1 MKLYFAN
8 EFVGKVTSEQ
18 YGRLPEQIVG
28 AKLKIRKEL
37 EELGKEGKLG
47 WTSLNG
53 GPFFDMCKFADYI
66 LNHTNLRITGRNL
79 FHLDMGILK
88 KVLGLMKGPAG
99 IDIPNKRARIYG
111 TGNNPLYWTPLP
123 TMAFA
128 AANMLRNPLPILN
141 RPIYISTV
149 ANLTQSALLS
159 AVESVLGTKFTVE
172 HVDVEKINTNA
183 RIALDRGELAKAMNG
198 LTVSNQFYEG
208 DSGNDLSTLAENET
222 VGVPNVSVEDAV
234 RQAIEKWGVEGPIVE
249 TLFLVEAC
257 EI

>member
-1 MKLYFAN
+1 
-8 EFVGKVTSEQ
+8 
-18 YGRLPEQIVG
+18 
-28 AKLKIRKEL
+28 
-37 EELGKEGKLG
+37 
-47 WTSLNG
+47 
-53 GPFFDMCKFADYI
+53 
-66 LNHTNLRITGRNL
+66 
-79 FHLDMGILK
+79 
-88 KVLGLMKGPAG
+88 MKGPAG

-123 TMAFA
+123 TMALA

-198 LTVSNQFYEG
+198 LTVSNQFYEA

-222 VGVPNVSVEDAV
+222 VGVPNV
-234 RQAIEKWGVEGPIVE
+234 ITGPGGLTKEGLGTMLLQGGGAPRAA
-249 TLFLVEAC
+249 TSLSGRASP
-257 EI
+257 